1 MAFTIN
7 KLGRNF
13 KQGVPLPSDLRNQVI
28 ELTQLHSYREVGR
41 RLGVDVKTV
50 SKVVEQFREF
60 GNTASK
66 PNLIQGFVTAVLT
79 L

>member
-60 GNTASK
+60 SSTASK
-66 PNLIQGFVTAVLT
+66 TN
-79 L
+79 